1 MVGLSVGL
9 VGCSKEDITKAIE
22 DAKAKTQS
30 IAETAVTA
38 AEEQLPET
46 GSVRLEMNPPLQI
59 DQAEIEVISI
69 GDGRPNVVQISTY
82 DTARK
87 KTFPAL
93 LLHGTTSATNASAL
107 ARSSI
112 DCDMYVQAASRDP
125 IAMTKPGGS
134 VKLTFES
141 LNVKDNAIPAT
152 LAMAELIDSDG
163 NPVLVQ
169 GGALLMVVRGEGNAG
184 Q

>member
-1 MVGLSVGL
+1 MRKGPVASFDPQNCLL
-9 VGCSKEDITKAIE
+9 EAR
-22 DAKAKTQS
+22 
-30 IAETAVTA
+30 
-38 AEEQLPET
+38 
-46 GSVRLEMNPPLQI
+46 VRL
-59 DQAEIEVISI
+59 
-69 GDGRPNVVQISTY
+69 
-82 DTARK
+82 
-87 KTFPAL
+87 
-93 LLHGTTSATNASAL
+93 
-107 ARSSI
+107 
-112 DCDMYVQAASRDP
+112 SR
-125 IAMTKPGGS
+125 GGS